1 MEILITLLIYIIVFS
16 LVYYCAVSIMGF
28 LQTPPAMANIAKAI
42 MMGVFLILILLM
54 VFGGDPG
61 YLPRYHLDRR

>member
-1 MEILITLLIYIIVFS
+1 MDILISIIIYIVVFA
-16 LVYYCAVSIMGF
+16 LVYFLVIGILKFLDTEPKLIRLASAVMYGI
-28 LQTPPAMANIAKAI
+28 
-42 MMGVFLILILLM
+42 FLILILLM